1 MKKIKKV
8 LLFFVLVLSIVLASC
23 NGNKVSV
30 TVNYGFD
37 FEPKTV
43 SAEELDGKV
52 LKAEKEGYTL
62 VGWYYDDYF
71 TTEYITNTKIQGNIN
86 IYAKW
91 EAVKYNINYH
101 LDGGTNNEA
110 NPLTYTIENEVTLAE
125 PTKEGFAFLGWYKE
139 EALTNK
145 VTSIAK
151 GTTKDID
158 LYAKWTEEVL
168 VTFVVDND
176 VVKTVN
182 VSKGEQIVIPTAPV
196 KEGYTFENWYLGNN
210 VYEIAEVSESIT
222 VVGKYNI
229 NSYDVKYFVDDNEF
243 GSEKVDYNNKAN
255 GLDNNPSKTGY
266 EFKGWFVN
274 STTKFNFEEDRITS
288 NTNLYAKF
296 EPVNYEIEYRLDGG
310 TNNAS
315 NPSTYTIED
324 EVVLQKPS
332 KDGYSFKGWVSETG
346 APVSK
351 IETGTTGKITLIATY
366 EENVIITFVVDNKV
380 YKTINI
386 TNGDELEF
394 PSVPV
399 KDGYTFENWYVGEE
413 VFSNL
418 NVDASV
424 TVTAKFNLNRY
435 KVTYYVGDNEF
446 GSEYVDY
453 NNFVGGLEANP
464 SKTGYEF
471 KGWYKEEAL
480 QNEFNV
486 KTETIKSA
494 TSLYAKF
501 EAIEYSITYALE
513 ADEINS
519 ANNPATY
526 TIETETI
533 TLADASK
540 EGHKF
545 IGWYSDAKYQNKV
558 EKIEKGSTGNVVL
571 YVLFEIETYKVNYIV
586 DGKTISTEDVIYNNP
601 VVGVN
606 TPSKTGYEFAG
617 WYLDSEYKNEFNLKT
632 DVIKNT
638 TNLYAKFN
646 AVEYKITYEL
656 DGGTNSESNPSKYT
670 IEDEIVFASAAKEGY
685 ELVGWYSD
693 AKYQNK
699 VEKIEKGTTGN
710 LTLYALYDVAKFS
723 ITFYGNGGLLAS
735 NSENIV
741 IEDVIYNTQFIEL
754 NTLLNSYGFAPAKE
768 GYRLAAFAYSAT
780 GDPIPMNEL
789 NQIVIKADLELY
801 AYWAKQCKVRLNYL
815 NDYKETIYD
824 SFNKKT
830 FPASILEDV
839 KLDGYNII
847 GWLDEDGKDFD
858 LNTPFDRDFVL
869 TAKVTPIEYT
879 ITYNLDG
886 GTNNANN
893 PSTYTIEDEVTFA
906 DASKEGYDFAGWNDA
921 DGASITKI
929 EKGTIGNKTLTATY
943 NIKKFDVVFYVDGGK
958 YHTIK
963 NVEYNNPTN
972 ELPDDPEKS
981 GYNFDGWYLDENH
994 TKVFNPKTTLITEN
1008 TNVYA
1013 KFVDPNA
1020 SVLNVIECVGANEA
1034 VYVKISV
1041 ADGYEVNDYKV
1052 YYLLNN
1058 EYVKVDSQLVRKI
1071 SGDSEY
1077 IRADIVGLAAGKY
1090 TIKVELGD
1098 ATTTRN
1104 VMVSAQDRSGY
1115 AHFNYEEGVG
1125 AYNNDGTLKANAVVV
1140 YVNESNKNTVTTKI
1154 GSSTKTGLAN
1164 ILKAATN
1171 ASIPVDVRI
1180 LGTIGAATWK
1190 PLTVASYSAATTS
1203 TVKGANGQYLA
1214 LQSYDESDLI
1224 RGGFNELN
1232 TTNYSKLEG
1241 LSNKIKYDS
1250 SKKEFDSYYNMLDI
1264 SNAKNVTVEG
1274 IGDDARIFQWGF
1286 TWKSCTSIEVKN
1298 LTFDD
1303 YTEDACSF
1311 EGGDDSTT
1319 LAGFKTGHLWIHH
1332 NTFERG
1338 VNYWDVCSEQDKH
1351 DGDGTTDFKKLAYVT
1366 LSYNHYIGNHK
1377 TGLVGGS
1384 DTQHT
1389 ACVTFHH
1396 NFYDQC
1402 QSRLPFARQANMHMY
1417 NNYYYKSSG
1426 NNMQIYAGAFAFIEN
1441 CYFKNTN
1448 NTFTLKTS
1456 DGKVA
1461 AVKSYNNTFD
1471 SCSSSGATIV
1481 TSRTETVSNG
1491 NLYGQAFDT
1500 DSTIFYYDSTNQ
1512 KSNVSI
1518 MNETEDVPE
1527 YVALHAGAGSG
1538 YYSSL
1543 GLYSEAV
1550 VKHTVTFK
1558 YTIDNTLTTAQTI
1571 EVIDGGTVSMPT
1583 LDLEGYEVLGWY
1595 KNEALTESFDN
1606 SNEITEDII
1615 VYAKLKKL
1623 ASYTV
1628 EFVYNLGQD
1637 DIGISNTTVYEGN
1650 KVSKPSNPTLIGY
1663 KFIDWYT
1670 DTDYETV
1677 FNFNNVISKNTV
1689 VYAKFEEVTVSIT
1702 HLKFDEVNDATYTEN
1717 VELTNGLIIYATSSK
1732 NVVVYSD
1739 NVTCGEETVT
1749 KNLYLPGGGSTSYRN
1764 IKFSM
1769 PSTGSVIVYY
1779 KASANRHLVLDNGA
1793 TKVSSDD
1800 TTGNLQSYTFADVS
1814 AGDYYLYS
1822 ASSGIYVYMIT
1833 IVVDKTNQNPEPE
1846 NYEKLELGYYYTARN
1861 TLKNTS
1867 YNNGQYPAMHVKTI
1881 YKVGE
1886 QFDSTYLS
1894 AIIDNQYITTG
1905 FTFSGFDS
1913 STTGKKTITVTYGN
1927 YQGTFDVYVLAADFE
1942 VASNDKGYYA
1952 IVSSNYVVGETFES
1966 GNTIFTKFKTI
1977 NQALEALEMVT
1988 PTATKRAYL
1997 QIAAGYYNEK
2007 VVINVPY
2014 LTITGSGVAK
2024 ATYEQDE
2031 SYDAVDLARATVIEW
2046 DSLYGTTTEGNG
2058 STGSNSLHVTDST
2071 QTVYITEKAIN
2082 CEIESLT
2089 ISNANNC
2096 YSYFTNVVKSHAEHR
2111 ALALLV
2117 QADMVRLTNVALLG
2131 YQDTVE
2137 FFTGRHL
2144 LDGCYISGA
2153 TDYIFGTNGTTFI
2166 QNSIIH
2172 TVYNGSN
2179 TQGGYVNAFKG
2190 QNTDSSDAVKY
2201 GCIYDGCTFE
2211 ADSAVANGIIALG
2224 RPWTASSSVMIM
2236 NSTISAKYSTTPT
2249 ASSSVGRYCD
2259 WNSSILA
2266 SNAKFYEYNNNGDG
2280 AINASITGCTVLT
2293 DATEAAKYNNLDII
2307 FGKTNGKVKYD
2318 NVWDGTTKPIVNT
2331 NVYYYFDG
2339 TATTSGYTFTT
2350 NDNVNGTTGT
2360 FGNMTIDATNG
2371 KLEARSNDTQMNAGT
2386 IITFTV
2392 TKASTVTI
2400 TFNHYQEAYTVNGV
2414 ASTDGVY
2421 SIDVEANTT
2430 ITFVATAT
2438 SYLKSIIIS

>member
-8 LLFFVLVLSIVLASC
+8 LLLLVLIFGIALASC

-30 TVNYGFD
+30 TINYGFD

-101 LDGGTNNEA
+101 LDGGTNNEI

-332 KDGYSFKGWVSETG
+332 KDGYSFKGWVSENG

-399 KDGYTFENWYVGEE
+399 KDGYTFDNWYVGEE

-453 NNFVGGLEANP
+453 NNCVGGLEANP

-486 KTETIKSA
+486 KTEAIKSA

-501 EAIEYSITYALE
+501 EAIEYSITYVLE

-519 ANNPATY
+519 ANNPVTY
-526 TIETETI
+526 TIETRTF
-533 TLADASK
+533 TLGKPSK
-540 EGHKF
+540 EGYKF

-558 EKIEKGSTGNVVL
+558 ESIVNGSTGNVEL
-571 YVLFEIETYKVNYIV
+571 YPLFSEIVELIFMVDDKVVKTIVISDGEAIELPEEPTKTGYDFGNWYYDEGLAFDITDTIIHTTTVHAEFSPKKYEVVFYVGDNEFDKTEIEY
-586 DGKTISTEDVIYNNP
+586 DSTIGDLDEE
-601 VVGVN
+601 
-606 TPSKTGYEFAG
+606 PSKTGYNIG
-617 WYLDSEYKNEFNLKT
+617 WYKEKALENRFDLEN
-632 DVIKNT
+632 DVVKGPL
-638 TNLYAKFN
+638 NLYAKF
-646 AVEYKITYEL
+646 
-656 DGGTNSESNPSKYT
+656 
-670 IEDEIVFASAAKEGY
+670 EII
-685 ELVGWYSD
+685 
-693 AKYQNK
+693 N
-699 VEKIEKGTTGN
+699 
-710 LTLYALYDVAKFS
+710 
-723 ITFYGNGGLLAS
+723 
-735 NSENIV
+735 
-741 IEDVIYNTQFIEL
+741 
-754 NTLLNSYGFAPAKE
+754 
-768 GYRLAAFAYSAT
+768 
-780 GDPIPMNEL
+780 
-789 NQIVIKADLELY
+789 
-801 AYWAKQCKVRLNYL
+801 
-815 NDYKETIYD
+815 
-824 SFNKKT
+824 
-830 FPASILEDV
+830 
-839 KLDGYNII
+839 
-847 GWLDEDGKDFD
+847 
-858 LNTPFDRDFVL
+858 
-869 TAKVTPIEYT
+869 YT

-893 PSTYTIEDEVTFA
+893 PSTYTVEDEVTFA

-921 DGASITKI
+921 DGAAVTGITT
-929 EKGTIGNKTLTATY
+929 ETTGNKTITATY
-943 NIKKFDVVFYVDGGK
+943 TIKKFTVKFYVGEEVYDSMD
-958 YHTIK
+958 
-963 NVEYNNPTN
+963 VEYNNPTN
-972 ELPDDPEKS
+972 ALPQEPTKT
-981 GYNFDGWYLDENH
+981 GYEFDGWYLSNGNE
-994 TKVFNPKTTLITEN
+994 FNSKTTLIKDN
-1008 TNVYA
+1008 TDVYA
-1013 KFVDPNA
+1013 KFIDPNA
-1020 SVLNVIECVGANEA
+1020 SKLNVLECVGANETA
-1034 VYVKISV
+1034 YVKIV
-1041 ADGYEVNDYKV
+1041 VVNGYEINDYKV
-1052 YYLLNN
+1052 FYLLNN
-1058 EYVKVDSQLVRKI
+1058 SYVLVDSQLVRFIDDNNDGKN
-1071 SGDSEY
+1071 DY
-1077 IRADIVGLAAGKY
+1077 VRADIVGLAAGKY

-1098 ATTTRN
+1098 EVATR
-1104 VMVSAQDRSGY
+1104 VIVVSSQDRSGY
-1115 AHFNYEEGVG
+1115 AHFNYDDGVG
-1125 AYNNDGTLKANAVVV
+1125 AYNNYGTLKANAVVV
-1140 YVNESNKNTVTTKI
+1140 YVNDATKNTVQAKI
-1154 GSSTKTGLAN
+1154 GSKTYTGLAN
-1164 ILKAATN
+1164 IIKNATN

-1190 PLTVASYSAATTS
+1190 ARTVQSYSAASTT
-1203 TVKGANGQYLA
+1203 TVQGANGNYLA
-1214 LQSYDESDLI
+1214 LQNYDESDI
-1224 RGGFNELN
+1224 ISGGFNQLDES
-1232 TTNYSKLEG
+1232 TYTKLDG
-1241 LSNKIKYDS
+1241 LTNKIKYDS
-1250 SKKEFDSYYNMLDI
+1250 NKKEFDSYYNMLDI

-1274 IGDDARIFQWGF
+1274 IGDDARLFQWGF
-1286 TWKSCTSIEVKN
+1286 TWKSCNSIEIKN

-1311 EGGDDSTT
+1311 EGAGSDNDLITISAFTSTRYW
-1319 LAGFKTGHLWIHH
+1319 LHN

-1338 VNYWDVCSEQDKH
+1338 VNYWDVCHEQDKH
-1351 DGDGTTDFKKLAYVT
+1351 DGDGATDFKRVAYVT
-1366 LSYNHYIGNHK
+1366 ISYNHYISNHK
-1377 TGLVGGS
+1377 TGLVGGG
-1384 DTQHT
+1384 DTQKT
-1389 ACVTFHH
+1389 CCLTFHH

-1402 QSRLPFARQANMHMY
+1402 QARLPFARQANMHMY
-1417 NNYYYKSSG
+1417 NNYYYKSTG
-1426 NNMQIYAGAFAFIEN
+1426 NNMQIYAGAYAFIEN

-1448 NTFTLKTS
+1448 KTFTLSTS
-1456 DGKVA
+1456 DGKVP

-1471 SCSSSGATIV
+1471 GCSSTGATIV
-1481 TSRTETVSNG
+1481 TSRTETVTNG
-1491 NLYGQAFDT
+1491 NLYGQTFDT
-1500 DSTIFYYDSTNQ
+1500 DSTIFYYDSANQ

-1558 YTIDNTLTTAQTI
+1558 YTIDNTLTTAQTV

-1615 VYAKLKKL
+1615 VYAKIKKL

-1702 HLKFDEVNDATYTEN
+1702 HLKFDEVTDATYTEN

-1739 NVTCGEETVT
+1739 NVTCGEEAVT

-1846 NYEKLELGYYYTARN
+1846 NYEKLELCYYYTARN

-1867 YNNGQYPAMHVKTI
+1867 YDNGQYPAMHLKTI

-1886 QFDSTYLS
+1886 QFDSSYLS
-1894 AIIDNQYITTG
+1894 AIVDNQYITTG
-1905 FTFSGFDS
+1905 FEYSGFDS

-2014 LTITGSGVAK
+2014 LTITGSGIAK
-2024 ATYEQDE
+2024 ATYELDE
-2031 SYDAVDLARATVIEW
+2031 SYDAIALARATVIEW
-2046 DSLYGTTTEGNG
+2046 NSLYGTPTEGNG
-2058 STGSNSLHVTDST
+2058 RTDDQKNDVAVRTHVTDST

-2137 FFTGRHL
+2137 FFTGRHFL
-2144 LDGCYISGA
+2144 YGCYISGA

-2166 QNSIIH
+2166 QGSIIH

-2190 QNTDSSDAVKY
+2190 QNPIKDANYDVQY

-2211 ADSAVANGIIALG
+2211 ADSKVADGIIALG
-2224 RPWTASSSVMIM
+2224 RPWTESSSVMIM
-2236 NSTISAKYSTTPT
+2236 NSSISAKYSKVST

-2259 WNSSILA
+2259 CNSNIKA
-2266 SNAKFYEYNNNGDG
+2266 ANAKFYEYNNTGEG
-2280 AINASITGCTVLT
+2280 AITVSVTGCTVIT
-2293 DATEAAKYNNLDII
+2293 DATEAAKYNNLGII
-2307 FGKTNGKVKYD
+2307 FGKTNGNVKYD
-2318 NVWDGTTKPIVNT
+2318 NAWDGSTKPIVDT

-2339 TATTSGYTFTT
+2339 TDAPNGSYSYTGNIQYSSQTKTGSIGDLIIDASNNGGKFTYSSSGYTQF
-2350 NDNVNGTTGT
+2350 NEGTTL
-2360 FGNMTIDATNG
+2360 TITVNYDCVIVINSFTGQYNYSVSVGGVVSNATG
-2371 KLEARSNDTQMNAGT
+2371 DSYSVAVTAGT
-2386 IITFTV
+2386 TVVIT
-2392 TKASTVTI
+2392 
-2400 TFNHYQEAYTVNGV
+2400 
-2414 ASTDGVY
+2414 
-2421 SIDVEANTT
+2421 
-2430 ITFVATAT
+2430 ATAT
-2438 SYLKSIIIS
+2438 AYLYSLVIQK

>member
-8 LLFFVLVLSIVLASC
+8 LLLLVLIFGIALASC

-274 STTKFNFEEDRITS
+274 STTKFNFEEDRIIS

-332 KDGYSFKGWVSETG
+332 KDGYSFKGWVSENG

-399 KDGYTFENWYVGEE
+399 KDGYTFDNWYVGEE

-435 KVTYYVGDNEF
+435 KVTYYVGDIEF

-453 NNFVGGLEANP
+453 NNCVGGLEAN
-464 SKTGYEF
+464 
-471 KGWYKEEAL
+471 
-480 QNEFNV
+480 
-486 KTETIKSA
+486 
-494 TSLYAKF
+494 
-501 EAIEYSITYALE
+501 
-513 ADEINS
+513 
-519 ANNPATY
+519 
-526 TIETETI
+526 
-533 TLADASK
+533 
-540 EGHKF
+540 
-545 IGWYSDAKYQNKV
+545 
-558 EKIEKGSTGNVVL
+558 
-571 YVLFEIETYKVNYIV
+571 
-586 DGKTISTEDVIYNNP
+586 
-601 VVGVN
+601 
-606 TPSKTGYEFAG
+606 PSKTGYEFAG

-646 AVEYKITYEL
+646 AIEYEITYEL

-741 IEDVIYNTQFIEL
+741 IEDVLYNTQFIEL
-754 NTLLNSYGFAPAKE
+754 NPLLNSYGFAPAKE

-780 GDPIPMNEL
+780 GDPIPMDEL
-789 NQIVIKADLELY
+789 NTIVIKADLELY

-830 FPASILEDV
+830 FPASILENV
-839 KLDGYNII
+839 NLDGYNII

-858 LNTPFDRDFVL
+858 INTPFDRDFVL

-879 ITYNLDG
+879 IIYELDG

-893 PSTYTIEDEVTFA
+893 PSTYTVEDEVTFA
-906 DASKEGYDFAGWNDA
+906 DASKEGYDFAGWLAA
-921 DGASITKI
+921 DGASVTKI
-929 EKGTIGNKTLTATY
+929 EKGTTGIKTLTATY
-943 NIKKFDVVFYVDGGK
+943 NIKKFDVVFYVDGVK

-963 NVEYNNPTN
+963 NVKYNNPTN
-972 ELPDDPEKS
+972 ELPGNPEKA

-994 TKVFNPKTTLITEN
+994 TKVFNETTLITEN

-1058 EYVKVDSQLVRKI
+1058 EYVKVDSELVRKI

-1090 TIKVELGD
+1090 TIKVELGE

-1154 GSSTKTGLAN
+1154 GSSIKTGLAN

-1203 TVKGANGQYLA
+1203 TIKGANGQYLA

-1224 RGGFNELN
+1224 SGGFNELN

-1241 LSNKIKYDS
+1241 LSNKIKYDL

-1274 IGDDARIFQWGF
+1274 IGEDARIFQWGF

-1319 LAGFKTGHLWIHH
+1319 LVGFKTGHLWIHH
-1332 NTFERG
+1332 NTFEKG

-1351 DGDGTTDFKKLAYVT
+1351 DGDGATDFKKLAYVT

-1389 ACVTFHH
+1389 ACLTFHH
-1396 NFYDQC
+1396 NFYDEC

-1417 NNYYYKSSG
+1417 NNYYYNSTG

-1441 CYFKNTN
+1441 CYFKNTK

-1518 MNETEDVPE
+1518 MNETEDVPTFT
-1527 YVALHAGAGSG
+1527 VAHSGAGAG
-1538 YYSSL
+1538 YYISL
-1543 GLYSEAV
+1543 DLFGGIIETYD
-1550 VKHTVTFK
+1550 VTFK
-1558 YTIDNTLTTAQTI
+1558 YLKDSQEVEYTTIQVVAGATATAPSF
-1571 EVIDGGTVSMPT
+1571 EA
-1583 LDLEGYEVLGWY
+1583 EGYEVVGWY
-1595 KNEALTESFDN
+1595 TNSSLETRFDF
-1606 SNEITEDII
+1606 STEITKNTTI
-1615 VYAKLKKL
+1615 YAKVRKL
-1623 ASYTV
+1623 ESYTID
-1628 EFVYNLGQD
+1628 FVYK
-1637 DIGISNTTVYEGN
+1637 IGNAEEVKISRIQVYEG
-1650 KVSKPSNPTLIGY
+1650 KKITRPKNPTLSGY
-1663 KFIDWYT
+1663 VFDDWYT
-1670 DTDYETV
+1670 DLEYETK
-1677 FNFNNVISKNTV
+1677 FNFDTV
-1689 VYAKFEEVTVSIT
+1689 VVNGYTIYAKFNAATTTTIVFDSVEKGSKSSDFTVDGVTV
-1702 HLKFDEVNDATYTEN
+1702 H
-1717 VELTNGLIIYATSSK
+1717 ATSAKGVTISDGKNTCGDVEVSK
-1732 NVVVYSD
+1732 KLDLGGAGNSTYRSIEFKMSAAG
-1739 NVTCGEETVT
+1739 NVT
-1749 KNLYLPGGGSTSYRN
+1749 
-1764 IKFSM
+1764 
-1769 PSTGSVIVYY
+1769 VYY
-1779 KASANRHLVLDNGA
+1779 SGSSGRKLALDNGT
-1793 TKVSSDD
+1793 TKLDSDA
-1800 TTGNLQSYTFADVS
+1800 TTGSLQYYTFENVS
-1814 AGDYYLYS
+1814 VGTYYIYS
-1822 ASSGIYVYMIT
+1822 QNRGISVYLIQIAYTQAPGETPSDSNSLDLCFYYV
-1833 IVVDKTNQNPEPE
+1833 E
-1846 NYEKLELGYYYTARN
+1846 RN
-1861 TLKNTS
+1861 SKNNTS
-1867 YNNGQYPAMHVKTI
+1867 YDNGQYETHHVKTL
-1881 YKVGE
+1881 YLDGE
-1886 QFDSTYLS
+1886 EFDKTYLT
-1894 AIIDNQYITTG
+1894 AYVDGEYISSDELYCEG
-1905 FTFSGFDS
+1905 FYSEM
-1913 STTGKKTITVTYGN
+1913 GKNTITVTYGN
-1927 YQGTFDVYVLAADFE
+1927 LSATYDVYVLPSDFKI
-1942 VASNDKGYYA
+1942 SNDDNGYY
-1952 IVSSNYVVGETFES
+1952 VEVNKKSQVGEKL
-1966 GNTIFTKFKTI
+1966 GGATIFHTI
-1977 NQALEALEMVT
+1977 NQALDAFELTKVT
-1988 PTATKRAYL
+1988 PTASKRAY
-1997 QIAAGYYNEK
+1997 IEIEKGYYNEK
-2007 VVINVPY
+2007 VDISIPY
-2014 LTITGSGVAK
+2014 LTIIGYGQTN
-2024 ATYEQDE
+2024 ATYPSDENYSKE
-2031 SYDAVDLARATVIEW
+2031 SYDNATIIEW
-2046 DSLYGTTTEGNG
+2046 DSLYGTTAEGG
-2058 STGSNSLHVTDST
+2058 AMTHVTDST
-2071 QTVYITEKAIN
+2071 QTVYIKESAIN
-2082 CEIESLT
+2082 CKIMGLT

-2096 YSYFTNVVKSHAEHR
+2096 YSYFTDVVKSHSEHR

-2117 QADMVRLTNVALLG
+2117 QADKVVLDSCSLLG

-2137 FFTGRHL
+2137 FFTGRQL
-2144 LDGCYISGA
+2144 LIWCYISGT
-2153 TDYIFGTNGTTFI
+2153 TDYIFGTNNTTLI
-2166 QNSIIH
+2166 MDSTIH
-2172 TVYNGSN
+2172 TIYNGKTN
-2179 TQGGYVNAFKG
+2179 QGGWVNAFKG
-2190 QNTDSSDAVKY
+2190 QNASANDAIAY
-2201 GCIYDGCTFE
+2201 GCIYTYCTFE
-2211 ADSAVANGIIALG
+2211 ADKAVTDYTVSLG
-2224 RPWTASSSVMIM
+2224 RPWTESSNVMIM
-2236 NSTISAKYSTTPT
+2236 NSSISKAYSKAATES
-2249 ASSSVGRYCD
+2249 ASVGRYCN
-2259 WNSSILA
+2259 WNNNA
-2266 SNAKFYEYNNNGDG
+2266 DGAKAVNAKFHEYNNKGDG
-2280 AINASITGCTVLT
+2280 AINASVTGCTVFT
-2293 DATEAAKYNNLDII
+2293 DATDASNYSKYSVI
-2307 FGKTNGKVKYD
+2307 FGKTNGGVSFGD
-2318 NVWDGTTKPIVNT
+2318 AWDGSAERVEDN

-2339 TATTSGYTFTT
+2339 TEATTSKEYTY
-2350 NDNVNGTTGT
+2350 TGDIQNSVGS
-2360 FGNMTIDATNG
+2360 FEIFTIDASNGG
-2371 KLEARSNDTQMNAGT
+2371 KLTARGTDTQFNSGT
-2386 IITFTV
+2386 KITFTA
-2392 TKASTVTI
+2392 TKDLTLTIISYPNYHYYTISDGTTTHTADADSYSVEVLEGATVTI
-2400 TFNHYQEAYTVNGV
+2400 TSTGSAYL
-2414 ASTDGVY
+2414 Y
-2421 SIDVEANTT
+2421 
-2430 ITFVATAT
+2430 
-2438 SYLKSIIIS
+2438 KIIIS